1 MSKLSILGLYQHD
14 QSLFDNLQLPTAF
27 TTDDRETLINNLLM
41 DCAEFECVYPNFD
54 FCKAAIGWWSKSR
67 LQVWTKLY
75 NSTMFVYN
83 PIWNKDGTITETRSK
98 EYSGESG
105 KESELRKQDVTNRTT
120 ETWNNGESSKSET
133 SSKDA
138 TTTKHSENDRTD
150 NATVTHSATGDQ
162 DTETENKVAGFNSST
177 YVNKD
182 KQTVDLSWSENG
194 SESTER
200 EIHDEGDET
209 ITLTESGS
217 VSETGE
223 TSDYAKTKEN
233 GSVSGSG
240 TTSET
245 GTASGTESEEYVR
258 TEQGNIGVTSTQQ
271 LIKEEREI
279 ALFEVDDFIINDFKR
294 QFCILV
300 Y

>member
-14 QSLFDNLQLPTAF
+14 QTLFDNLQLPTDF
-27 TTDDRETLINNLLM
+27 TADDRETLINNLLM

-54 FCKAAIGWWSKSR
+54 FCKAAIGWWSKAR

-105 KESELRKQDVTNRTT
+105 KESEQRQQDITNKTV
-120 ETWNNGESSKSET
+120 ETSNEGESTKSET
-133 SSKDA
+133 SSKEA
-138 TTTKHSENDRTD
+138 STTKETENERTD
-150 NATVTHSATGDQ
+150 NATVSRSSSGDQ
-162 DTETENKVAGFNSST
+162 DSETENKVAGFNSSS

-182 KQTVDLSWSENG
+182 KQTVDQSWSESG
-194 SESTER
+194 SESTQR
-200 EIHDEGDET
+200 TINDEGSET
-209 ITLTESGS
+209 GSLSESGT
-217 VSETGE
+217 VSETGT
-223 TSDYAKTKEN
+223 TSDSGTTSER
-233 GSVSGSG
+233 GTVTGSG

-245 GTASGTESEEYVR
+245 GTTSGTESEEYVR

-279 ALFEVDDFIINDFKR
+279 ALFEIDDFIINDFKR

>member
-1 MSKLSILGLYQHD
+1 MSKLSILGLYQYD
-14 QSLFDNLQLPTAF
+14 QSLFDNLNFPADFTAN
-27 TTDDRETLINNLLM
+27 DRETLINNLLM

-67 LQVWTKLY
+67 LQVWQKLY

-98 EYSGESG
+98 EYSDEKSG
-105 KESELRKQDVTNRTT
+105 TV
-120 ETWNNGESSKSET
+120 ESSKEYSDEKSGTAENFKEYSGEKLDAINGLKEIESEKSDAVAT
-133 SSKDA
+133 SKLS
-138 TTTKHSENDRTD
+138 SGN
-150 NATVTHSATGDQ
+150 Q
-162 DTETENKVAGFNSST
+162 DVETENKTAGFNSSG

-182 KQTVDLSWSENG
+182 KQTSNLDWDETVTG
-194 SESTER
+194 TER
-200 EIHDEGDET
+200 HT
-209 ITLTESGS
+209 ITESSSVTDTTNTSETTTGTESGS
-217 VSETGE
+217 STE
-223 TSDYAKTKEN
+223 
-233 GSVSGSG
+233 SG
-240 TTSET
+240 TTSGNESGST
-245 GTASGTESEEYVR
+245 TESGTTAGTESEEYVR

-279 ALFEVDDFIINDFKR
+279 ALFEIDDFIINDFKR